1 MAGFTDWSNHHKN
14 DWIHMKSLL
23 HSIQR
28 YMMRTEFLVFGS
40 IFVSLPI
47 ICCSQTLWFDIL
59 KHTESEK
66 GTEIYQL
73 LVMALVT
80 LLMTCSS
87 IIIIVRKEN
96 PMPNKPSVK
105 GTPAVIIGVIGSVF
119 FGSFAL
125 YALYEVIFLLLAH

>member
-1 MAGFTDWSNHHKN
+1 
-14 DWIHMKSLL
+14 MKSLL